1 MAIGFGPDFKT
12 AAHEWRYD
20 PAGAPVLWKAVGL
33 AIIGVVL
40 MSVFQSIVGFGA
52 LMLFFDNASAQVS
65 AADFQASFVKAVLVG
80 LPLAGLLTIL
90 VTWWMIR
97 VVAKETPRGLPLFAP
112 NLGIAGWA
120 AVIIGFCLVVMAIYF
135 GLFAITGID
144 PSTYA
149 PSADGLNDPNSSAGL
164 AEKALADLADE
175 PLLFALAVP
184 GVAIA
189 VPIAEEMLFRG
200 PLFASLTK
208 SRVGPWGAVVITA
221 AAWAMVH
228 VTAPWMFIAI
238 IFAMG
243 LVLGVLL
250 LRFGSVLITIV
261 CHCIWN
267 AYTSFA
273 ILGGLATQ

>member
-1 MAIGFGPDFKT
+1 MAIGFGSDFK
-12 AAHEWRYD
+12 AALRGWRYA
-20 PAGAPVLWKAVGL
+20 PSGAPALWKAITICVLGFIAMSLLQTVVG
-33 AIIGVVL
+33 
-40 MSVFQSIVGFGA
+40 MGA
-52 LMLFFDNASAQVS
+52 LLVFFDTSGSNVTEGMLQSN
-65 AADFQASFVKAVLVG
+65 FVKAILVG
-80 LPLAGLLTIL
+80 LPLSGVLTIL

-97 VVAKETPRGLPLFAP
+97 FATPGTPRGLPLHVP
-112 NLGIAGWA
+112 DLGIAGWA
-120 AVIIGFCLVVMAIYF
+120 AVIVGFCLLVLAIYF
-135 GLFAITGID
+135 GLFAIAGID

-149 PSADGLNDPNSSAGL
+149 PTADGLNDPNSAAGM

-200 PLFASLTK
+200 PLFAALTK
-208 SRVGPWGAVVITA
+208 SRVGPWGAVLLTA

-228 VTAPWMFIAI
+228 VTAPWMFIAV

-243 LVLGVLL
+243 LVLGALL

-267 AYTSFA
+267 AYTSLA
-273 ILGGLATQ
+273 ILGSLTAQ